1 MKIIEDLN
9 ENSARCLYILL
20 HNGADPSEIIDTEGD
35 TEIISGVCPSLLQ
48 MFIVDLSINCLRTSA
63 ENLSF

>member
-35 TEIISGVCPSLLQ
+35 TLLH
-48 MFIVDLSINCLRTSA
+48 FCAKKGLYDALNILIVAGANIESINTIV
-63 ENLSF
+63 